1 MRDMR
6 SEAAAEA
13 TAPKPL
19 DASAVQPAPRI
30 RGRKRGALL
39 SLLVSGGLIF
49 LLYRNLNLRQ
59 VGEALLTAD
68 RLWLIISIGMIVPI
82 TLLRAIRFF
91 WVAPAGALPG
101 IGEAFKL
108 TLVSSALNVFVPAKA
123 GDLIKSYFVA
133 RRSDTSTGVA
143 IAIIVYE
150 RLCDMFGLIFWCLL
164 GWFVGRPEVTSLPG
178 AFWLLL
184 GMLGAMC
191 GVLISSERA
200 AAMWRTLMMRMIPD
214 GKLRKLRQLAVGW
227 PDLLEVLRT
236 RRKWIVPFSLLL
248 WLGHLFQIWLFTV
261 ALSLDVPFTVC
272 ASLSAIALMAGQLP
286 LTLAGLGTR
295 DVALVVLLAPYMAPE
310 SAAAMGVLIST
321 RNFLPPLI
329 GIPLMRPYLATV
341 VDEARRWRRATERV
355 E

>member
-1 MRDMR
+1 MIGVD
-6 SEAAAEA
+6 S
-13 TAPKPL
+13 
-19 DASAVQPAPRI
+19 SAQHSPTRI

-39 SLLVSGGLIF
+39 SLLVSGGLIY
-49 LLYRNLNLRQ
+49 LLYRTLNLRQ

-68 RLWLIISIGMIVPI
+68 RVWLVISIGMILPI
-82 TLLRAIRFF
+82 TALRAIRFF
-91 WVAPAGALPG
+91 WVVPAGALPG
-101 IGEAFKL
+101 HGEAFKL

-133 RRSDTSTGVA
+133 KRGHTSTGVA

-164 GWFVGRPEVTSLPG
+164 GWFVGQPEVTGLPT

-184 GMLGAMC
+184 AVLGTLC

-200 AAMWRTLMMRMIPD
+200 AAVWRALMTRLIPD

-227 PDLLEVLRT
+227 PDLLEVLRN
-236 RRKWIVPFSLLL
+236 RRQWIVPFSLLL
-248 WLGHLFQIWLFTV
+248 WLTHLFQIWLFTV
-261 ALSLDVPFTVC
+261 ALSLNVPFAVC

-286 LTLAGLGTR
+286 LTVAGLGTR

-329 GIPLMRPYLATV
+329 GIPLMRPYLASV
-341 VDEARRWRRATERV
+341 VEDARRWRRSAERTE
-355 E
+355 

>member
-1 MRDMR
+1 MSSDV
-6 SEAAAEA
+6 A
-13 TAPKPL
+13 TPR
-19 DASAVQPAPRI
+19 ASTRV

-39 SLLVSGGLIF
+39 SLLVSGGLIY
-49 LLYRNLNLRQ
+49 LLYRTLNLRQ

-68 RLWLIISIGMIVPI
+68 RLWLVISIGMILPI
-82 TLLRAIRFF
+82 TALRAIRFF

-108 TLVSSALNVFVPAKA
+108 TLVSAALNVFVPAKA

-133 RRSDTSTGVA
+133 KRGHTTTGVA

-164 GWFVGRPEVTSLPG
+164 GWFVGRPEVTSLPT

-184 GMLGAMC
+184 GGLGAVC
-191 GVLISSERA
+191 GVLISSQTAAGLWRA
-200 AAMWRTLMMRMIPD
+200 LMMRMIPA
-214 GKLRKLRQLAVGW
+214 GGARARKLRKLRQLAVGW
-227 PDLLEVLRT
+227 PDLLEVLRS
-236 RRKWIVPFSLLL
+236 RRQWIVPFSLLL
-248 WLGHLFQIWLFTV
+248 WLAHLFQIWLFTV
-261 ALSLDVPFTVC
+261 ALSLHVPFTVC

-286 LTLAGLGTR
+286 LTVAGLGTR
-295 DVALVVLLAPYMAPE
+295 DVALVVLLAAYVAPE

-329 GIPLMRPYLATV
+329 GLPFMRPYLASV
-341 VDEARRWRRATERV
+341 VEDARRWRRSAEQTE
-355 E
+355 

>member
-1 MRDMR
+1 V
-6 SEAAAEA
+6 SSKAIESAAPQAR
-13 TAPKPL
+13 PQ
-19 DASAVQPAPRI
+19 V

-39 SLLVSGGLIF
+39 SLLVSGGLLY
-49 LLYRNLNLRQ
+49 LLYRTLNLRQ
-59 VGEALLTAD
+59 IGDALLTAD
-68 RLWLIISIGMIVPI
+68 RVWLVVSISMILPI
-82 TLLRAIRFF
+82 TLLRAMRFF

-123 GDLIKSYFVA
+123 GDLVKSYFVA
-133 RRSDTSTGVA
+133 RRSDTPTGVA

-150 RLCDMFGLIFWCLL
+150 RLCDMFGLIFWCLV
-164 GWFVGRPEVTSLPG
+164 GWFVGRPEVTGLPA

-184 GMLGAMC
+184 GTLGVVCAI
-191 GVLISSERA
+191 LISSESA
-200 AAMWRTLMMRMIPD
+200 AAAWRTLMMRMIPD

-227 PDLLEVLRT
+227 PDLLEFLRT

-248 WLGHLFQIWLFTV
+248 WLAHLFQIWLFTI
-261 ALSLDVPFTVC
+261 ALSLNVPFTVS

-295 DVALVVLLAPYMAPE
+295 DVALVVLLASYMAPE

-329 GIPLMRPYLATV
+329 GIPLMRPYLASV
-341 VDEARRWRRATERV
+341 VDEARRWRHRAEQTE
-355 E
+355 